1 MSTYRTM
8 KPRPPGSIYE
18 AITSAIGQIP
28 GGLTSAAEAIDRPR
42 TSLHAAGDPDTPA
55 RKKVKL
61 SMQEAAILAGLGGTA
76 IADFFAERAGG
87 VFVPLDDMSC
97 ASAIQDAIAA
107 ASRETGEAISAAII
121 AVATAGL
128 CGTDRA
134 IAAREI
140 RDAIKALS
148 VVLAGIE
155 ADTNVEPLRRAS

>member
-18 AITSAIGQIP
+18 AITKAIGQIP
-28 GGLTSAAEAIDRPR
+28 GGLSTAAEAIDRPR

-61 SMQEAAILAGLGGTA
+61 SMQEAATLAGLGGTA

-87 VFVPLDDMSC
+87 VFVPLDDMAC

-121 AVATAGL
+121 TVATASQ
-128 CGTDRA
+128 CRNSPDEA
-134 IAAREI
+134 KREI
-140 RDAIKALS
+140 REAIKALS
-148 VVLAGIE
+148 TVLAGIE
-155 ADTNVEPLRRAS
+155 ASDNIEPLRRAS